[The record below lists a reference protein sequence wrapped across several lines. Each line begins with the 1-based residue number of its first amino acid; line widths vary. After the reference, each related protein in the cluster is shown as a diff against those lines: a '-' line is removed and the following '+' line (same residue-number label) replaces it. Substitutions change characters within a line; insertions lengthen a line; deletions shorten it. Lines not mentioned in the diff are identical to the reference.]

1 MQTQKKTNI
10 RAMAEI
16 AIFTAFICI
25 ISPIALPIGPVPVT
39 LGTFAIN
46 LATYVLGWKKA
57 ALSCLLY
64 LLLGLV
70 GLPVFS
76 GFTGGIAKVLGPT
89 GGYMI
94 GYLAITLFGG
104 YFIEKA
110 NRKIVPSILA
120 LLGGAALNYTF
131 GTLWL
136 AWQGGMGF
144 VSALLVAVVP
154 FIIGDV
160 IKVIVAVVVGYP
172 IYKRLQ

>member
-1 MQTQKKTNI
+1 MQSDRKINI
-10 RAMAEI
+10 RTMAEI
-16 AIFTAFICI
+16 AIFTAFMCI
-25 ISPIALPIGPVPVT
+25 ISPIALPIGPVPIT

-46 LATYVLGWKKA
+46 LAAYVFGWKKA

-64 LLLGLV
+64 LLLGIV

-76 GFTGGIAKVLGPT
+76 GFTGGIGKVLGPT

-104 YFIEKA
+104 YFSEKA
-110 NRKIVPSILA
+110 NRKIVPSVLA
-120 LLGGAALNYTF
+120 LLGGAVLNYAF

-136 AWQGGMGF
+136 AWQAGMSF

-154 FIIGDV
+154 FLVGDV
-160 IKVIVAVVVGYP
+160 IKVLLAVLVGNP
-172 IYKRLQ
+172 IYKRL